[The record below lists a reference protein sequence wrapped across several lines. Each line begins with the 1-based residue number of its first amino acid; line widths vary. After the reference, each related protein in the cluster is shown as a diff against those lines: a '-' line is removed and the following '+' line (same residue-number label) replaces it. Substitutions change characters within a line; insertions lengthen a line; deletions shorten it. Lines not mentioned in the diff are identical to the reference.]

1 MDLLREIL
9 SWACL
14 LAGGGLIVV
23 TGIGL
28 NRMPDMFTRI
38 HGAGISD
45 TLGSALILLGFAILE
60 GFTLVTVKLGSILL
74 FMLLT
79 GPVAAHSLAKAAAAH
94 EIEPKLGEE
103 SRARRR

>member
-1 MDLLREIL
+1 MELAQDLIT
-9 SWACL
+9 WACL
-14 LAGGGLIVV
+14 LSGGCLIVI

-45 TLGSALILLGFAILE
+45 TLGSALILLGLAVQE
-60 GFTLVTVKLGSILL
+60 GVTLVTVKLGTILL
-74 FMLLT
+74 FLLLT
-79 GPVAAHSLAKAAAAH
+79 GPVAAHALARAAAAH

-103 SRARRR
+103 TRGQRR

>member
-1 MDLLREIL
+1 MEILRDIL

-14 LAGGGLIVV
+14 LAGGGLIVI

-45 TLGSALILLGFAILE
+45 TLGSALILLGFAITE
-60 GFTLVTVKLGSILL
+60 GLTLVTLKLGTIML
-74 FMLLT
+74 FLLLT
-79 GPVAAHSLAKAAAAH
+79 SPVAAHALAKAAAAH
-94 EIEPKLGEE
+94 EIEPKLGED
-103 SRARRR
+103 SRARHR